1 MCIAIMNGFK
11 TTLKKDWVRNSWENN
26 GDGAGLLWVNDGKL
40 EIFKEMTTFDT
51 YYNKYIEVRKEFPK
65 SNILLH
71 FRISTHGKINTTNCH
86 PFLVDKTIGFI
97 HNGMIHQV
105 ERNTEFSDTY
115 MFNELIL
122 KKLPKGFEKNVAMQE
137 LLHNY
142 IDSSKLVFLN
152 NKNEPTII
160 NEEAGHWVGD
170 TWFSN
175 SSYKQ
180 VNSWVDY
187 GGTKKAK
194 SSVGYGSQ
202 SWYGGASFGTSWDK
216 TSAWGG
222 STMTTQKCS
231 SCDTYLYSDEII
243 DGVCCDC
250 AEVLAMETLEMSGY
264 NEYSIAD
271 DLTTYECQCDG
282 CDEQKVVKWNVQYAA
297 SLCKT
302 CENDLALTT
311 QGVYTR

>member
-11 TTLKKDWVRNSWENN
+11 TTLKKEWVRNSWENN

-51 YYNKYIEVRKEFPK
+51 YYNKYIAVRKEFPK

-71 FRISTHGKINTTNCH
+71 FRISTHGKINSTNCH

-137 LLHNY
+137 LLHSY
-142 IDSSKLVFLN
+142 IDSSKLVFLS

-160 NEEAGHWVGD
+160 NEEAGHWLGD

-187 GGTKKAK
+187 GGTKKEK
-194 SSVGYGSQ
+194 SAVGYASQ
-202 SWYGGASFGTSWDK
+202 GWYGGSSYLTSWDK
-216 TSAWGG
+216 TSTYTSNAKITSHTCTGC
-222 STMTTQKCS
+222 K
-231 SCDTYLYSDEII
+231 DYLYED
-243 DGVCCDC
+243 
-250 AEVLAMETLEMSGY
+250 EVLDGICSYCIEEQAIDELEY
-264 NEYSIAD
+264 VQEYSIAD
-271 DLTTYECQCDG
+271 DLSTYECQCDG
-282 CDEQKVVKWNVQYAA
+282 CNELKPVKWNVQYTA
-297 SLCKT
+297 SLCKA
-302 CENDLALTT
+302 CDNSLVSTT
-311 QGVYTR
+311 QGVYRY

>member
-11 TTLKKDWVRNSWENN
+11 TTLKKEWVRNSWENN

-51 YYNKYIEVRKEFPK
+51 YYNKYIAVRKEFPK

-71 FRISTHGKINTTNCH
+71 FRISTHGKINSTNCH

-137 LLHNY
+137 LLHSY
-142 IDSSKLVFLN
+142 IDSSKLVFLS

-160 NEEAGHWVGD
+160 NEEAGHWLGD

-187 GGTKKAK
+187 GGTKKEK
-194 SSVGYGSQ
+194 SAVGYASQ
-202 SWYGGASFGTSWDK
+202 GWYGGSSYPTSWDK
-216 TSAWGG
+216 TS
-222 STMTTQKCS
+222 TYTS
-231 SCDTYLYSDEII
+231 SAKITSHTCTGCKDYLYED
-243 DGVCCDC
+243 
-250 AEVLAMETLEMSGY
+250 EVLDGICSYCIEEQAIDELE
-264 NEYSIAD
+264 NVQEYSIAD
-271 DLTTYECQCDG
+271 DLSTYECQCDG

-302 CENDLALTT
+302 CDNDLALAT
-311 QGVYTR
+311 QGVYRY